1 VERITSEYCLR
12 SSRRT
17 VLIGRF
23 PEKSWPAPL
32 IEAAPARPRSSPPKR
47 LFGLMNDVAARKAD
61 IMQLTIGPLRE
72 LLSISHA
79 LPPNPDGLLDL
90 GPESSA
96 MIIYH
101 LSG

>member
-1 VERITSEYCLR
+1 
-12 SSRRT
+12 
-17 VLIGRF
+17 
-23 PEKSWPAPL
+23 
-32 IEAAPARPRSSPPKR
+32 
-47 LFGLMNDVAARKAD
+47 MNDVAARKAD